1 MTAKDCFRDLLKT
14 PLERPE
20 NHQKTAQRAALVNL
34 TDLLI
39 DWIDNL
45 GSNITK
51 EEKFVKGQ
59 NNLGVDLPGVEPGR
73 FGLSIQSS
81 KPAKPTPD
89 LLSQTKIA
97 NTR

>member
-1 MTAKDCFRDLLKT
+1 MA
-14 PLERPE
+14 PAI
-20 NHQKTAQRAALVNL
+20 NQKTAQRADLVNL

-81 KPAKPTPD
+81 KPAKPTPN
-89 LLSQTKIA
+89 LLSQNGIT
-97 NTR
+97 NTRQTPPYS